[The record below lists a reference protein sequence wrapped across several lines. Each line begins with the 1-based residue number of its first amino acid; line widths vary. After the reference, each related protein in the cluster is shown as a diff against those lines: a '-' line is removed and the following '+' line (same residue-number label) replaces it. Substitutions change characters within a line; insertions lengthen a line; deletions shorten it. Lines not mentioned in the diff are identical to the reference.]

1 MSIKQFFKKTAAK
14 RALIISVFILIAAAC
29 IAVIFVLNPIS
40 DNKEATASYESESS
54 SKMSSEFSSE
64 ADNGIRLIITSPASE
79 VTDTTEPT
87 VLISGTSDPDE
98 PLILNGNEV
107 QRDENGA
114 FAAEA
119 PLSIGKNTFTFLHKN
134 ETVVRTVNYRFVV
147 INGYAPSKKQLYP
160 CGSTF
165 GVSVSARLGSRVYA
179 SFCGNEIE
187 LLQQGEAQNSGDGAF
202 CSFTG
207 RFTLPD
213 NNLED
218 ISLGRIT
225 FRGVY
230 DGISETFYSGEII
243 CKRPDIIVDYDPN
256 ATPLGGRYINVGS
269 GKIAEI
275 VDDFAETFDAYSTD
289 DRSRPTNNYLPKGTV
304 DYSAPGRVYYS
315 GKGESKEYAVLRYG
329 KQVYTSVKD
338 KPSATTVPI
347 ITEYA
352 GTLPDHNEIGF
363 ASLTQ
368 DVRRTVISFDCL
380 FKAPFYFDLLPQ
392 NYTNPG
398 AQDYTVSNI
407 TYSYVDITFCYATVF
422 RGEPLIPENNPLFS
436 SAAVIKNQ
444 SDFTLRLYLKKQGGF
459 YGWDSYYNNSGQLCF
474 SFLHPAQTVPSNNA
488 YGINLTGV
496 KILID
501 AGHNG
506 AGIDTGAMGADRS
519 EHCEAGRNLILA
531 QKLKAELESMGASVI
546 MTRYGNASGITFRG
560 RMALM
565 RNESPDLCISIHHDS
580 STAPTVNGFGAFHST
595 VFSKKAAEFIQMR
608 TYNAGIYAKVEPVRW
623 HYFFLARSTVCPVV
637 LTENGYISS
646 PADFAGIKNDGVNT
660 QKAKA
665 IASGVADYFNSIRNR

>member
-1 MSIKQFFKKTAAK
+1 MKKATTK
-14 RALIISVFILIAAAC
+14 RALITSIFIPLAAAC
-29 IAVIFVLNPIS
+29 IAAIFILNPIS
-40 DNKEATASYESESS
+40 DNKEANASYESESS
-54 SKMSSEFSSE
+54 SETVSEVASE
-64 ADNGIRLIITSPASE
+64 SDNGIRLVITSPESE

-87 VLISGTSDPDE
+87 VLISGTSDPNE
-98 PLILNGNEV
+98 PLILNGNEI
-107 QRDENGA
+107 QRDESGA

-147 INGYAPSKKQLYP
+147 INGYAPSTKQLYP

-165 GVSVSARLGSRVYA
+165 GVSVSARQGSRVYA
-179 SFCGNEIE
+179 KFCGNEIE
-187 LLQQGEAQNSGDGAF
+187 LSQQGESQNSGETSF

-207 RFTLPD
+207 SFTLPS

-230 DGISETFYSGEII
+230 DGISESFYSGEII

-256 ATPLGGRYINVGS
+256 ATPLGGQYINVGS
-269 GKIAEI
+269 GKIAEM
-275 VDDFAETFDAYSTD
+275 VDDLAETFDAYSTD

-304 DYSAPGRVYYS
+304 DYSAQGRVYYS
-315 GKGESKEYAVLRYG
+315 GKGETKEYAVLRYG
-329 KQVYTSVKD
+329 RQVYTSVKD
-338 KPSATTVPI
+338 KPSSATVPV

-352 GTLPDHNEIGF
+352 GTLPDHNEIGL

-368 DVRRTVISFDCL
+368 DIRHTVISFDCL

-392 NYTNPG
+392 SYTNPG
-398 AQDYTVSNI
+398 AQDYTVSSI
-407 TYSYVDITFCYATVF
+407 TYSYVDITFCYATIF
-422 RGEPLIPENNPLFS
+422 NGEPIIPENNPLFS

-459 YGWDSYYNNSGQLCF
+459 YGWDSYYNASGQLCF
-474 SFLHPAQTVPSNNA
+474 SFLHPAQTVQSDNA
-488 YGINLTGV
+488 YGINLNGV

-506 AGIDTGAMGADRS
+506 AGIDTGAVGIDRS
-519 EHCEAGRNLILA
+519 EHYEAGRNLILA
-531 QKLKAELESMGASVI
+531 QKLKAELESMGASIV
-546 MTRYGNASGITFRG
+546 MTRYNNSSGITYRE
-560 RMALM
+560 RTALL
-565 RNESPDLCISIHHDS
+565 RKESPDLCISIHHDS
-580 STAPTVNGFGAFHST
+580 STASTANGFGAFHST
-595 VFSKKAAEFIQMR
+595 VFSKKATEFIQMR

-646 PADFAGIKNDGVNT
+646 PTDFAGIQSDSVNT